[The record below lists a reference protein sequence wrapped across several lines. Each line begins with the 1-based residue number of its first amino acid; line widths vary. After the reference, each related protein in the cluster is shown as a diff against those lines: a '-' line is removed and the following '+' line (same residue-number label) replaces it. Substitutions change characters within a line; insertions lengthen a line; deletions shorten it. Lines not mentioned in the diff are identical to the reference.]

1 MSGPWPREEI
11 DMTRHHNQAACVSQ
25 LCKPVLTIPQLEEL
39 TTRTTIPVTR
49 HAAVPWYVA
58 LWRGSVILTMEFV
71 CGIALGLV
79 FVVIA
84 HYTGLEEWMN
94 TMVAYQ

>member
-1 MSGPWPREEI
+1 
-11 DMTRHHNQAACVSQ
+11 MTINHNKAACLAQRCKLVLTKPQLVKLIIQATIPGTRQAA
-25 LCKPVLTIPQLEEL
+25 L
-39 TTRTTIPVTR
+39 
-49 HAAVPWYVA
+49 PWHVA
-58 LWRGSVILTMEFV
+58 LLRLTMEFV